1 MRDLKELKE
10 TWARQSF
17 DKQFSKEELNAFLQ
31 KKSSYSIKWIFYL
44 SVIEF
49 LFYLLLP
56 IILPNYLESYEYYKS
71 LNLLEFRFLSIG
83 VGYALLIYYMW
94 RFYQNYRKIS
104 ISDSVNDH
112 LTAILKTRK
121 SVNHYF
127 YLSIGI
133 LLIFTSVVMIA
144 AFKYDNNLIALQE
157 KNVPLLMILFIV
169 GIVIAI
175 ILAIF
180 GLLYYF
186 VYGRFLRSLKRNE
199 RYLNEVTDDA

>member
-10 TWARQSF
+10 KWAGQSF

-31 KKSSYSIKWIFYL
+31 KKSSYSIRWIFYL

-71 LNLLEFRFLSIG
+71 LNLLEFRLLSIG
-83 VGYALLIYYMW
+83 IGYALLIYYMW

-104 ISDSVNDH
+104 ISDSVHDH
-112 LTAILKTRK
+112 LTTILKTRQA
-121 SVNHYF
+121 VNQYF

-133 LLIFTSVVMIA
+133 LLIFTTVVMIA

-157 KNVPLLMILFIV
+157 KNVSVLMILFIV

-175 ILAIF
+175 ILVIF

-186 VYGRFLRSLKRNE
+186 VYGRFLKSLKKNE
-199 RYLNEVTDDA
+199 RHLNEMSND